1 LQRPS
6 AEAVSLYKPSL
17 NHSDFPPHPMDQQT
31 LRTLIRTVPDW
42 PKPGICFFDICSIV
56 EHAEAFGWT
65 VRQFSALCTQ
75 NAIKAIVS
83 PDARGFLWGS
93 PVAFSTGLPLH
104 LARKPGKLPGAVV
117 TQSYDYEYAT
127 ASISMQAHCALAG
140 RNVLLL
146 DDVLAT
152 GGTALAVVDLLTGH
166 FGVAP
171 SQITVAAVLNLK
183 FLPGESRLLE
193 RGVRVQSLLD
203 LPVVA

>member
-1 LQRPS
+1 
-6 AEAVSLYKPSL
+6 
-17 NHSDFPPHPMDQQT
+17 MDHQT
-31 LRTLIRTVPDW
+31 LRSLIRTVPDW
-42 PKPGICFFDICSIV
+42 PKLGICFFDICSIV
-56 EHAEAFGWT
+56 EHPEAFSWT
-65 VRQFSALCTQ
+65 VRQFNALCTQ
-75 NAIKAIVS
+75 HTIEAIVS

-152 GGTALAVVDLLTGH
+152 GGTALAVVPLRGGPLPNHRRRRTQPEVSPRRKPTSGAR
-166 FGVAP
+166 GTRP
-171 SQITVAAVLNLK
+171 ITAR
-183 FLPGESRLLE
+183 LP
-193 RGVRVQSLLD
+193 
-203 LPVVA
+203 